1 MMQGRAYN
9 MIKSI
14 GKKLESFLFEL
25 RLASNDAKCFISYSP
40 PHFSYRLNLPDNKAR
55 TMLNLDKVKKR
66 HQVKTGHNT
75 KQKLMFKTKFKQYIC
90 ATTISSVL
98 RKKSCFSWTLY

>member
-1 MMQGRAYN
+1 
-9 MIKSI
+9 
-14 GKKLESFLFEL
+14 
-25 RLASNDAKCFISYSP
+25 
-40 PHFSYRLNLPDNKAR
+40 
-55 TMLNLDKVKKR
+55 MLNLDKVKKR

-98 RKKSCFSWTLY
+98 GKKSCFSWTLFVLIQPDNELILKVLNLLFQYLEHDIDNYKLTQKSDSFTVHIFNMSSEKLPKLT